1 MPAERRHPSPDT
13 VTGDRPRSARTLDR
27 AGLLGVAV
35 LVLASCSGSGPQSA
49 LRPEGPIA
57 RDLDGL
63 WDLVYLLAVIVFV
76 VVMAVFLY
84 SIFRFRERRGETREP
99 RQIHG
104 NTVLEI
110 AWTIVPAVLLAVLAV
125 PTVRGIF
132 DVRATAEGPDVV
144 QVNVT
149 GHQWWWEFEYVDLAS
164 ADGHTLVT
172 ASELHIPAGV
182 QVQLTMTSRD
192 VIHSF
197 WVPPLNGKRDV
208 VPGRITELVL
218 EADPEVADKDFGYGA
233 GVIPG
238 QCAEFCGLS
247 HADMRLRVHVQ
258 SPADFDAWVAAQ
270 LEPAVVPAEG
280 AAAAGFETFNAVCTA
295 CHQATV
301 VDTDGSVSVLGEDRV
316 VEVDGVTF
324 SAQYGPDLGH
334 FGSRATMAGVILDNT
349 AEHVAQWIDNPS
361 DLKPMAPERNDLEAG
376 RILGMPSYGLDSG
389 QISELVELLEGWR

>member
-1 MPAERRHPSPDT
+1 MPAERRHPSPDP
-13 VTGDRPRSARTLDR
+13 VRVDRPGSVRTLGR
-27 AGLLGVAV
+27 AGLLGVAA
-35 LVLASCSGSGPQSA
+35 LALASCSGSGPQSA
-49 LRPEGPIA
+49 LNPEGPIA

-76 VVMAVFLY
+76 LVMAVLLY

-110 AWTIVPAVLLAVLAV
+110 GWTIVPAVLLAVLAV

-132 DVRATAEGPDVV
+132 DVRAAAEGPDVV

-164 ADGHTLVT
+164 AEGHTLVT
-172 ASELHIPAGV
+172 ANELHIPAGV
-182 QVQLTMTSRD
+182 QVQLNMTSRD

-197 WVPPLNGKRDV
+197 WVPPLNGKRDI
-208 VPGRITELVL
+208 VPGRVTQLVL
-218 EADPEVADKDFGYGA
+218 EADPDVAGKDFGYGL

-247 HADMRLRVHVQ
+247 HADMRLRVVVQ
-258 SPADFDAWVAAQ
+258 SPADFDAWVAGQ
-270 LEPAVVPAEG
+270 LEPAVVATEG
-280 AAAAGFETFNAVCTA
+280 GAAAGFETFSAVCAA

-301 VDTDGSVSVLGEDRV
+301 VGADGAVSVLGEDHV

-324 SAQYGPDLGH
+324 SAQFGPDLTH
-334 FGSRATMAGVILDNT
+334 FGSRSTLAAAILENT
-349 AEHVAQWIDNPS
+349 DEHLADWIANPA